1 MEKIDARKLGPEGR
15 ETLRKMVLRLKKQSD
30 MSSVELAKIV
40 GVHVRTVQAWLRKAR
55 TDGAG
60 ALIEKTRG
68 RPYGACRKLTMAQE
82 VWVRQR
88 IVGAVPEQLSL
99 PFALWT
105 RRAIQA
111 LVEKQ
116 FGLQLSDRLV
126 GKYLKRWGYTAQ
138 RPVKQAM
145 EQRTDLVQ
153 AWLRERYPAIAAR
166 AKAEG
171 ALIYWADETAVK
183 EDTNWIRGFAP
194 AGRTPVLE
202 ASARWGKLSMISAI
216 TNRGEI
222 AFQIVEGTI
231 NAERF
236 IEFLERLIAGATS
249 KVFLIVDN
257 LRVHHAKL
265 VQAWLE
271 PRVEQ
276 IELFYLPPYA
286 PESNPDEYL
295 NHDFKTALRLEPPS
309 RDDSQLLKKAHA
321 IMQRIALLPERI
333 RSYFKHPAAAYAAQ

>member
-1 MEKIDARKLGPEGR
+1 
-15 ETLRKMVLRLKKQSD
+15 
-30 MSSVELAKIV
+30 
-40 GVHVRTVQAWLRKAR
+40 
-55 TDGAG
+55 
-60 ALIEKTRG
+60 
-68 RPYGACRKLTMAQE
+68 MAQE

-88 IVGAVPEQLSL
+88 IVAAVPEQLSL

-111 LVEKQ
+111 LVEQQ

-138 RPVKQAM
+138 RPVKKAM
-145 EQRTDLVQ
+145 EQRNDLVQ

-171 ALIYWADETAVK
+171 AVIYWADETAVK

-202 ASARWGKLSMISAI
+202 ASARWAKLSMISAI

-236 IEFLERLIAGATS
+236 IEFLERLITSAAS

-265 VQAWLE
+265 VRAWVE
-271 PRVEQ
+271 PRAAQ

-309 RDDSQLLKKAHA
+309 RDDSRALEEGSRHHGPHRLAPRA
-321 IMQRIALLPERI
+321 CPVLLPAPGRCVCCAVNIFKGRVNKVRDVVAVIVRLNMTAGQWPTAGLGKRERELQNL
-333 RSYFKHPAAAYAAQ
+333 SSAVAAASHP

>member
-1 MEKIDARKLGPEGR
+1 MEKIDARKLGLEGR
-15 ETLRKMVLRLKKQSD
+15 ETLRKMVLRLHKQSGLNGI
-30 MSSVELAKIV
+30 ELARIA

-55 TDGAG
+55 AQGAG
-60 ALIEKTRG
+60 ALSEKTRG
-68 RPYGACRKLTMAQE
+68 RPYGACRKLNMAQE

-88 IVGAVPEQLSL
+88 IVGAVPEQLNL

-111 LVEKQ
+111 LIEQ
-116 FGLQLSDRLV
+116 HFGVQLADRLI

-138 RPVKQAM
+138 RPVKKAM
-145 EQRTDLVQ
+145 EQRSDLVQ

-171 ALIYWADETAVK
+171 AVIYWADETAVK

-222 AFQIVEGTI
+222 SFQIVEGTI

-236 IEFLERLIAGATS
+236 IEFLERLINDALS

-257 LRVHHAKL
+257 LRVHHAKI
-265 VQAWLE
+265 VKAWA
-271 PRVEQ
+271 EQ
-276 IELFYLPPYA
+276 HADRIELFYLPPYA

-309 RDDSQLLKKAHA
+309 RDDSALLKKAKT
-321 IMQRIALLPERI
+321 IMERIAGLPERI
-333 RSYFKHPAAAYAAQ
+333 RSYFKHPAAAYAAE

>member
-15 ETLRKMVLRLKKQSD
+15 ETLRKMVLRLQKQSGRNG
-30 MSSVELAKIV
+30 VELAQIA

-55 TDGAG
+55 TQGAG
-60 ALIEKTRG
+60 ALTEKTRG
-68 RPYGACRKLTMAQE
+68 RPYGAYRKLNMAQE

-88 IVGAVPEQLSL
+88 IVGAVPEQLNL

-111 LVEKQ
+111 LIKQ
-116 FGLQLSDRLV
+116 HFDVQLSDRLV

-138 RPVKQAM
+138 RPVKKAM
-145 EQRTDLVQ
+145 EQRSDLVQ

-171 ALIYWADETAVK
+171 AVIYWADETAVK

-222 AFQIVEGTI
+222 SFQIVQGTI

-236 IEFLERLIAGATS
+236 IEFLERLIEDASS

-257 LRVHHAKL
+257 LRVHHAKI
-265 VQAWLE
+265 VKAWA
-271 PRVEQ
+271 EQ
-276 IELFYLPPYA
+276 HADRIELFYLPPYA

-309 RDDSQLLKKAHA
+309 REDSALLKKATT
-321 IMQRIALLPERI
+321 IMERIAALPERI
-333 RSYFKHPAAAYAAQ
+333 RSYFKHPAAAYAAG